1 MKDDSSV
8 SREAVIETLGR
19 LVAFNT
25 ESSRSNLALIDY
37 VETYLRDLGVAS
49 IRMPNDA
56 GDKATLFATIGPS
69 DRGGIC
75 LSGHTDVVPV
85 VGQSWSSDPFTL
97 RIAEGKAFGRGTVDM
112 KGFCAVALAHVP
124 LFLKSALHTPIHLVF
139 SYDEET
145 TCLGVIDPISRMGA
159 DLPRPRAVIVGEPT
173 SMQPADAHK
182 SVVIYNTHVHG
193 FEAHSSKPE
202 LGASAIKGAV
212 MLMAELDRIGEEM
225 VARGD
230 PTGRFDPPYTSV
242 HIGEVHGGTARN
254 IMAKL
259 CSFYW
264 EFRGVP
270 GLDPGEIPMRLER
283 YAQGTVL
290 PRLTAHGKPASVET
304 INEVSVPGLA
314 PDPGS
319 AAETLALG
327 LTGRN
332 RPITVPYGSEAGHFQ
347 NEGFA
352 TIVCGP
358 GSVDQAHQP
367 DEYITLQQIDAG
379 AAFMRGLAQWCAA
392 NR

>member
-1 MKDDSSV
+1 MTKDSPA
-8 SREAVIETLGR
+8 SREAVIEILER
-19 LVAFNT
+19 LVAFDT

-37 VETYLRDLGVAS
+37 VEAYLRGLGVAS
-49 IRMPNDA
+49 TRMTSAA
-56 GDKATLFATIGPS
+56 GDKAALFATIGPT

-85 VGQSWSSDPFTL
+85 AGQSWTTDPFKL
-97 RIAEGKAFGRGTVDM
+97 RIADGEAYGRGAVDM
-112 KGFCAVALAHVP
+112 KGFCAIALAHVP
-124 LFLKSALHTPIHLVF
+124 LFRKTALETPIHLVF

-145 TCLGVIDPISRMGA
+145 TCLGVKDPISRMGA
-159 DLPRPRAVIVGEPT
+159 DFPLPLAVIVGEPT
-173 SMQPADAHK
+173 MMQAADAHK
-182 SVVIYNTHVHG
+182 SVTTFNTYVHG
-193 FEAHSSKPE
+193 TEAHSSKPE

-259 CSFYW
+259 CRFYW
-264 EFRGVP
+264 EFRGLP
-270 GLDPGEIPMRLER
+270 GLDADEIPARLER
-283 YAQGTVL
+283 YAREVVL
-290 PRLTAHGKPASVET
+290 PRLTAHGRPASVET
-304 INEVSVPGLA
+304 LCEVAVPGLA

-319 AAETLALG
+319 AAETLALK
-327 LTGRN
+327 LAGRN

-347 NEGFA
+347 RAGLP

-358 GSVDQAHQP
+358 GSIDQAHQP
-367 DEYITLQQIDAG
+367 DEFITLDQIDAG
-379 AAFMRGLAQWCAA
+379 SAFMRRLAQWCE
-392 NR
+392 RGG

>member
-1 MKDDSSV
+1 D
-8 SREAVIETLGR
+8 
-19 LVAFNT
+19 
-25 ESSRSNLALIDY
+25 RS
-37 VETYLRDLGVAS
+37 
-49 IRMPNDA
+49 
-56 GDKATLFATIGPS
+56 
-69 DRGGIC
+69 GIC

-85 VGQSWSSDPFTL
+85 AGQSWTSDPFKL
-97 RIAEGKAFGRGTVDM
+97 RIADGKAYGRGAVDM
-112 KGFCAVALAHVP
+112 KGFCALALAHVP
-124 LFLKSALHTPIHLVF
+124 LFQKTALATPIHLVF

-145 TCLGVIDPISRMGA
+145 TCLGVEAPIARMGS

-182 SVVIYNTHVHG
+182 SVVTFNTYVHG
-193 FEAHSSKPE
+193 FEAHSSILE
-202 LGASAIKGAV
+202 HGVSAIKGAV

-225 VARGD
+225 IARGE
-230 PTGRFDPPYTSV
+230 PTGRFDPPYTSI

-270 GLDPGEIPMRLER
+270 GLDPVEIPKRLER
-283 YAQGTVL
+283 YAQETVL
-290 PRLTAHGKPASVET
+290 PRLTAHGKPARIET

-319 AAETLALG
+319 VAETLALK

-332 RPITVPYGSEAGHFQ
+332 RPITVAYGSEAGHFQ
-347 NEGFA
+347 EA
-352 TIVCGP
+352 RLPTILCGP
-358 GSVDQAHQP
+358 GSIDQAHQP
-367 DEYITLQQIDAG
+367 DEFITLQQIDEG
-379 AAFMRGLAQWCAA
+379 AAFMRDLAQWCAT

>member
-1 MKDDSSV
+1 
-8 SREAVIETLGR
+8 
-19 LVAFNT
+19 
-25 ESSRSNLALIDY
+25 
-37 VETYLRDLGVAS
+37 
-49 IRMPNDA
+49 
-56 GDKATLFATIGPS
+56 
-69 DRGGIC
+69 
-75 LSGHTDVVPV
+75 
-85 VGQSWSSDPFTL
+85 
-97 RIAEGKAFGRGTVDM
+97 M

-367 DEYITLQQIDAG
+367 DEYITLEQIDAG

-392 NR
+392 NRLTRSSRWELPGTTWMDKRQKQSVVTQPSCRSSCSAQGRAARGVKFLPRPATPPARSPPARRGRRPSRIRKSP